1 MYASDD
7 TPAADVVAESPR
19 KARTHSPR
27 AREARRNA
35 RPMRA
40 RAAKLLQSLL
50 YPVMRANVIVCA
62 RAGGELERCDRLSVR
77 A

>member
-7 TPAADVVAESPR
+7 TPAADVAAESPR
-19 KARTHSPR
+19 KAGHIVVAR
-27 AREARRNA
+27 ARRGE
-35 RPMRA
+35 MRDPCE
-40 RAAKLLQSLL
+40 REPQSFCKVLL
-50 YPVMRANVIVCA
+50 YPVMRAIVIVCA